1 MSAPRSR
8 ALSADPPVPIATA
21 EGLMDAKELVRRA
34 MAKGMVKPAPPNSE
48 GSGHRAYAAQK
59 MREHRARKRLSRSNA
74 GGQPD

>member
-1 MSAPRSR
+1 
-8 ALSADPPVPIATA
+8 
-21 EGLMDAKELVRRA
+21 MDAKELVRRA